1 LSPARGRAD
10 LGRTINDVFPV
21 APVLKQSMALVSQA
35 VCSIVG
41 DMASILRATTAGFR
55 RSGRVVAARLG
66 REEQAR
72 EAMGRVREARAAFDV
87 HARRELR
94 DEHAMQM
101 VLATA
106 LREDSTA
113 IDVGANEGAVL
124 ESIVRI
130 APRGRHVA
138 FEPIA
143 QLHDVLAARFPDVDV
158 RCSAVSNEA
167 GTAEFTHVPD
177 APAYSGLLQRDDLPA
192 GTRPVER
199 VSVRTERLDDVLA
212 QGPVPTLI
220 KIDVEGAE
228 LGVLQGAIE
237 TLQRHRPFVL
247 FEHGAGGADL
257 YGTQPT
263 QVFDLLD
270 GAGLRIF
277 DLDGGGPYSR
287 ERFETTF
294 TEPIWNFLAAPLATS

>member
-1 LSPARGRAD
+1 
-10 LGRTINDVFPV
+10 
-21 APVLKQSMALVSQA
+21 
-35 VCSIVG
+35 
-41 DMASILRATTAGFR
+41 
-55 RSGRVVAARLG
+55 
-66 REEQAR
+66 
-72 EAMGRVREARAAFDV
+72 MGRVREARAAFGV
-87 HARRELR
+87 HSRRELR

-106 LREDSTA
+106 LRIDSSA

-138 FEPIA
+138 FEPIPH
-143 QLHDVLAARFPDVDV
+143 LHDLLARRFPDVDV
-158 RCSAVSNEA
+158 RRSAASDTA

-177 APAYSGLLQRDDLPA
+177 APAYSGLLQRDDLPI
-192 GTRPVER
+192 GTRPIER

-212 QGPVPTLI
+212 DGPAPTLI

-228 LGVLQGAIE
+228 LGVMRGAVE

-257 YGTQPT
+257 YGTRPT
-263 QVFDLLD
+263 EVFDLLE
-270 GAGLRIF
+270 GMGLQIF
-277 DLDGGGPYSR
+277 DLDGSGPYSR
-287 ERFETTF
+287 DRFEATF
-294 TEPIWNFLAAPLATS
+294 TEPIWNFLAAPDATS